1 MLSMKSKR
9 KGMTLLEVII
19 SIAILGI
26 IIVPMSNMILTS
38 VKTNKRG
45 EDKQQAVYL
54 AQQVLEAFK
63 NVSAFEDNNGF
74 TAQSFSLNGNAYSF
88 SVDSTINTDPLT
100 VRFNDINIGDYTLRV
115 TLGRMQNANIYN
127 NTATNNVSADYN
139 LMVGGQDDSS
149 RTVKLNNLPESSI
162 SEAPNGIYVYV
173 YATKH
178 DINLPGYNLAV
189 KTSSSIE
196 DASHNYTKVYL
207 DRDTFNNNIS
217 LSFDNSYENTHQFSV
232 NLYNDTTDNINVYVN
247 TQTGKNVDYVVN
259 NIKGTIT
266 TYNVVTGNAAVFS
279 KNYNTK
285 VDVIKDGATIYTV
298 NSNISK

>member
-9 KGMTLLEVII
+9 KGMTLLEVIV

-74 TAQSFSLNGNAYSF
+74 TAQSFSLNGNAYNL
-88 SVDSTINTDPLT
+88 SVGSTVNTDPLT
-100 VRFNDINIGDYTLRV
+100 VRFNDLNIGDYTLRV

-127 NTATNNVSADYN
+127 NTATNNVSADYK
-139 LMVGGQDDSS
+139 LIVSGQDDVRVVS
-149 RTVKLNNLPESSI
+149 LNDS
-162 SEAPNGIYVYV
+162 
-173 YATKH
+173 
-178 DINLPGYNLAV
+178 
-189 KTSSSIE
+189 TSSSI
-196 DASHNYTKVYL
+196 SGTPNSIYITLKGTKANGSNGYSLLVKKNENDSDNNALYNL
-207 DRDTFNNNIS
+207 DRDTFNSSIS
-217 LSFDNSYENTHQFSV
+217 LSFDTSYESSHQFSI
-232 NLYNDTTDNINVYVN
+232 NLYNDTTNNVDIYVN
-247 TQTGKNVDYVVN
+247 TPAGKNVDCVVN

-266 TYNVVTGNAAVFS
+266 NYNVVTGNAAVFS

-285 VDVIKDGATIYTV
+285 VDVIKDGTTIYTV